1 VPVVDENGRIHGV
14 IRFKAILEVVAP
26 HLGR

>member
-1 VPVVDENGRIHGV
+1 VVDENGRIHGV
-14 IRFKAILEVVAP
+14 IRFKSILEVVAP